1 MRATPRDPGVGIEAG
16 LVPHKGGVAR
26 YRRQRNAVGGRGR
39 EGPLPSPPPS
49 PARMPLAPARANRTR
64 RNHPLRGTSQPL
76 ACPCNPTAGNRA
88 AAVFVSPCC
97 WPPPFPPCAP
107 ATTTGGGWHLP
118 PAPPPTPLPSPSP
131 LTPTSSAASL
141 AGRSES
147 KREQTLGSFGEG
159 GTGLKGTTTFFKPGK
174 KWRGCQEGARP
185 RVAPRLS
192 GGNNVQKQW
201 EYRRASAFR
210 LRVLFLEAPPT
221 P

>member
-1 MRATPRDPGVGIEAG
+1 MIRASGLRRGWSHTRAGSRGTDVRGMRW
-16 LVPHKGGVAR
+16 GG
-26 YRRQRNAVGGRGR
+26 GGERG
-39 EGPLPSPPPS
+39 PSPPRPRARPGCPS
-49 PARMPLAPARANRTR
+49 RRRGQTGRVGTILCAVLPSRWPARAIPR
-64 RNHPLRGTSQPL
+64 RATGQPRYLYPRAAGLHPSHLALRQRQLEAGGTS
-76 ACPCNPTAGNRA
+76 
-88 AAVFVSPCC
+88 
-97 WPPPFPPCAP
+97 PP
-107 ATTTGGGWHLP
+107 
-118 PAPPPTPLPSPSP
+118 PPPTPLPSPSP